1 MRMTMD
7 RKLAHVGIAVKSL
20 AASVPLFRTLFP
32 QDRVDTEEVDDQG
45 VRVAFLR
52 AGQCTIELTEATR
65 PESPIAK
72 FIEKRGEGVHHL
84 SFEVADLQAELDRL
98 KTAGMRLIDE
108 RPRRGA
114 GGCLIAFLHPSSTNG
129 VLIEL
134 SQKPPEA

>member
-1 MRMTMD
+1 MD

-20 AASVPLFRTLFP
+20 TASVPLFEKLFP
-32 QDRVDTEEVDDQG
+32 QERVDTEEVADQG

-52 AGQCTIELTEATR
+52 AGPCTIELTEATR

-84 SFEVADLQAELDRL
+84 SFEVSDLQAELDRL
-98 KTAGMRLIDE
+98 KSAGVRLIDD
-108 RPRRGA
+108 RPRKGA

-134 SQKPPEA
+134 SQKTTGA

>member
-1 MRMTMD
+1 MD
-7 RKLAHVGIAVKSL
+7 RKLSHVGIAVRSL
-20 AASVPLFRTLFP
+20 AASVPLFEKLLP
-32 QDRVDTEEVDDQG
+32 QERVDTEEVADQG

-65 PESPIAK
+65 PESAIAK

-98 KTAGMRLIDE
+98 KSAGMRLIDD
-108 RPRRGA
+108 RPRKGA
-114 GGCLIAFLHPSSTNG
+114 GGCLIAFVHPSSTNG

-134 SQKPPEA
+134 SQRQAEG